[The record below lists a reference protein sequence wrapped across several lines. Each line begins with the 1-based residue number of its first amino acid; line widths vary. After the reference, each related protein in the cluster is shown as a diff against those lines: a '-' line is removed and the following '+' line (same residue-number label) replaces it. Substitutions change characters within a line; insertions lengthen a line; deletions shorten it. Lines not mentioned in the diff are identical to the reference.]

1 METTFEIVN
10 FGENS
15 KGLLCIQEEQ
25 RTIPVTVK
33 TIPGATTEDTV
44 RLMNEISR
52 AYLEYMRNVNKYKY
66 GI

>member
-33 TIPGATTEDTV
+33 PIPGATTEDTV

-66 GI
+66 SI